1 MYHKPIQ
8 KSLSVILATNLNAA
22 HNMTNTNI
30 YGQNKPLWK
39 GQGMKIIISIILCLR
54 GEFVIKNNKY

>member
-1 MYHKPIQ
+1 M
-8 KSLSVILATNLNAA
+8 LATNLNAA